1 MIRIKRVKRIAV
13 AVKDLD
19 KAVENWQRL
28 FGVQTFQVGQEPED
42 RYQWAAFEIGNTR
55 GDAEMTMEFLAPL
68 NDPEGET
75 LIGKFV
81 KKRGEGLY
89 MITLETEGT
98 AEEVSREI
106 ELTGLSPSWGGLTKQ
121 WVEGM
126 ESVGIESWTEH
137 YIAPKDANGV
147 LVTLASV
154 KYLPPT
160 AVRTAPG
167 KTFRKEEATT

>member
-19 KAVENWQRL
+19 KAVENWKRL

-42 RYQWAAFEIGNTR
+42 RYHWAAFEIGSTR
-55 GDAEMTMEFLAPL
+55 GDAEMTMEFLSPL
-68 NDPEGET
+68 NDPNGEV
-75 LIGKFV
+75 LIGKFIRT
-81 KKRGEGLY
+81 RGEGLY

-98 AEEVSREI
+98 AEEVARELK
-106 ELTGLSPSWGGLTKQ
+106 ETGIASSWGGLTKQ
-121 WVEGM
+121 WVTGM

-137 YIAPKDANGV
+137 YISPKDANGV

-154 KYLPPT
+154 KYLPPKL
-160 AVRTAPG
+160 VKTAPG
-167 KTFRKEEATT
+167 KTFKKEKART

>member
-19 KAVENWQRL
+19 QAVKNWQRL

-42 RYQWAAFEIGNTR
+42 KYHWAAFEIGNTR
-55 GDAEMTMEFLAPL
+55 GDGEMTMEFLAPL

-81 KKRGEGLY
+81 KNRGEGLY

-98 AEEVSREI
+98 AEEVAREI
-106 ELTGLSPSWGGLTKQ
+106 KQTGLTPSWGELTKQ
-121 WVEGM
+121 WIQGM

-137 YIAPKDANGV
+137 YISPKDANGV

-154 KYLPPT
+154 KYLPPKL
-160 AVRTAPG
+160 VRTASG
-167 KTFRKEEATT
+167 KTFQKKKAST